1 MLRIHQF
8 AIPFDEERPLE
19 KLAAERLSVPAE
31 QVAAV
36 QIVRK
41 AVDARRYHGAPILF
55 VYDLDV
61 SLKIP
66 EKKILSKLRRDKKV
80 TKAPAEEKLRLPGC
94 PLPQGEK
101 RPVVIGFGPAGM
113 FAALTL
119 ARAGCQPI
127 VFERGEDVDT
137 RHQKIHAFWHG
148 GSLDPESNVQFGE
161 GGAGTFSDGKLT
173 ARHGDPLMR
182 EVLEAFVQA
191 GAPEE
196 IRYLRKP
203 HIGTDLLRGIVKNIR
218 KEIQRLGGEVHF
230 SAKAT
235 DFEID
240 GSGVSAVLVN
250 GEQRMET
257 DAVFLGIGHSARDT
271 YRMLYG
277 KGVAMEAKA
286 FAMGVRIEHPQEWID
301 RRQYGEDAG
310 NPRLPVADYALT
322 YQDPVTRRGAY
333 TFCMCPG
340 GQVVAAA
347 SEKGGVVTNGM
358 SNYHR
363 DSGIAN
369 SAVLVQVRPED
380 YREYGDVLGG
390 MLLQEKLE
398 HLAFAIGGGDYRAPA
413 QTVGDFL
420 QGRSGSMEFLLKP
433 TYEPGVR
440 AVDLHECLPK
450 YITDT
455 LAGALPS
462 FDHKIPGF
470 ADPGVVMTGVES
482 RSSAPCRILRSR
494 ETMEAERTPGLY
506 PMGEGAGYAGGIMS
520 AAVDGIKAALA
531 WLGARNPDFDK
542 KTEKS

>member
-8 AIPFDEERPLE
+8 AVPFHTERS
-19 KLAAERLSVPAE
+19 LAQLVAERISVREE
-31 QVAAV
+31 QIAAIR
-36 QIVRK
+36 IVRK

-61 SLKIP
+61 SLHVP
-66 EKKILSKLRRDKKV
+66 EKKVLSRLRHDKHV
-80 TKAPAEEKLRLPGC
+80 TKAPVEAVLQLPKC
-94 PLPQGEK
+94 PLSPGDK
-101 RPVVIGFGPAGM
+101 RPVVVGFGPAGM

-119 ARAGCQPI
+119 AKAGRQPI
-127 VFERGEDVDT
+127 VLERGEDVDT
-137 RHQKIHAFWHG
+137 RHQKIQAFWHG
-148 GSLDPESNVQFGE
+148 GALDTESNVQFGE

-182 EVLEAFVQA
+182 EVLDAFVQA

-218 KEIQRLGGEVHF
+218 REIQRLGGEVRF

-235 DFEID
+235 DFEM
-240 GSGVSAVLVN
+240 GSAGISAVLVN
-250 GEQRMET
+250 GEQRLET

-271 YRMLYG
+271 YRMLYE
-277 KGVAMEAKA
+277 KGIAMEAKA

-310 NPRLPVADYALT
+310 SPLLPVADYALT

-347 SEKGGVVTNGM
+347 SQSGGVVTNGM
-358 SNYHR
+358 SNYRR

-380 YREYGDVLGG
+380 YHAYGDVLGG
-390 MLLQEKLE
+390 MLLQEKIE
-398 HLAFAIGGGDYRAPA
+398 HLAFLVGGGDYRAPV

-420 QGRSGSMEFLLKP
+420 QGRSGSTDFLLKP

-440 AVDLHECLPK
+440 AADLHACLPDFL
-450 YITDT
+450 TDT

-462 FDHKIPGF
+462 FDRKIPGF
-470 ADPGVVMTGVES
+470 ADPRVVMTGVES

-494 ETMEAERTPGLY
+494 ETMEAVRTPGLY

-520 AAVDGIKAALA
+520 AAVDGIKAALS
-531 WLGARNPDFDK
+531 WLRSQEPDFDK
-542 KTEKS
+542 KVEKG

>member
-8 AIPFDEERPLE
+8 AVPFHTERSLVH
-19 KLAAERLSVPAE
+19 LVAERLSVREE
-31 QVAAV
+31 QVAAIR
-36 QIVRK
+36 IVRK

-61 SLKIP
+61 SLHVP
-66 EKKILSKLRRDKKV
+66 EKKVLSRLRHDKHV
-80 TKAPAEEKLRLPGC
+80 STAPVEAVLQLPKC
-94 PLPQGEK
+94 PLSPGEK
-101 RPVVIGFGPAGM
+101 RPVVVGFGPAGM

-119 ARAGCQPI
+119 AKAGRQPI
-127 VFERGEDVDT
+127 VLERGEDVDT
-137 RHQKIHAFWHG
+137 RHQKIQAFWHG
-148 GSLDPESNVQFGE
+148 GALDTESNVQFGE

-182 EVLEAFVQA
+182 EVLDAFVQA

-218 KEIQRLGGEVHF
+218 REIQRLGGEVRF

-235 DFEID
+235 DFEMG
-240 GSGVSAVLVN
+240 GSGISAVRVN
-250 GEQRMET
+250 GEQRLET

-271 YRMLYG
+271 YRLLYE
-277 KGVAMEAKA
+277 KGIAMEAKA

-301 RRQYGEDAG
+301 RRQYGEDAES
-310 NPRLPVADYALT
+310 PLLPVADYALT

-347 SEKGGVVTNGM
+347 SQSGGVVTNGM
-358 SNYHR
+358 SNYRR

-380 YREYGDVLGG
+380 YHAYGGVLGG
-390 MLLQEKLE
+390 MLLQEKIE
-398 HLAFAIGGGDYRAPA
+398 HLAFIVGGGDYRAPV

-420 QGRSGSMEFLLKP
+420 QGRSGSTDFLLKP

-440 AVDLHECLPK
+440 AADLHACLPDFL
-450 YITDT
+450 TDT

-462 FDHKIPGF
+462 FDRKIPGF
-470 ADPGVVMTGVES
+470 ADPRVVMTGVES

-494 ETMEAERTPGLY
+494 ETMEAVRTPGLY

-520 AAVDGIKAALA
+520 AAVDGIKAVLS
-531 WLGARNPDFDK
+531 WLRSQESDFDK
-542 KTEKS
+542 KVEKG